1 MTTRNQNGFYE
12 DVLAS
17 LTCLQ
22 LMTVSTGYNGQV
34 KAAGKERN
42 ILYMKAKS
50 FLERFLLDYPI
61 YVYIYINIVYI
72 CIYVYMY
79 IYYIYIYIYV
89 K

>member
-1 MTTRNQNGFYE
+1 
-12 DVLAS
+12 
-17 LTCLQ
+17 
-22 LMTVSTGYNGQV
+22 MTVSTSYNGQV

-61 YVYIYINIVYI
+61 YVYIYINIIYI

-79 IYYIYIYIYV
+79 IYYIYIYIFMSNRIYILV
-89 K
+89 R

>member
-1 MTTRNQNGFYE
+1 
-12 DVLAS
+12 
-17 LTCLQ
+17 
-22 LMTVSTGYNGQV
+22 MTVSTGYNGQV

-61 YVYIYINIVYI
+61 YVYIYINIIYI

-79 IYYIYIYIYV
+79 IYYIYIYIFMSNRIYILV
-89 K
+89 R